1 MNKTCVRSKDNLNS
15 VGYMPMLAAI
25 KESNL
30 TLMKIKSLNH
40 RGDFQIVEE
49 NESLLISTYE
59 KNLCNRMTTQIN
71 GHTLTIEPKDN
82 WQSSFQITRDGNHEG
97 EILFN
102 WNGDIILS
110 ASNEKGRS
118 NWIVRKKGFWSFY
131 FEVQD
136 ADENTLII
144 VQPASF
150 NSEIYRFDYEIQ
162 FLSVEHMTRNEL
174 LELLT
179 YIVFGINL
187 YKYKQ
192 DNMQI

>member
-1 MNKTCVRSKDNLNS
+1 
-15 VGYMPMLAAI
+15 
-25 KESNL
+25 
-30 TLMKIKSLNH
+30 MKIISLNH
-40 RGDFQIVEE
+40 KGDFQIIEE

-97 EILFN
+97 EVLFN
-102 WNGDIILS
+102 WNGDIIVS

-118 NWIVRKKGFWSFY
+118 NWIVRKKGFWSFH